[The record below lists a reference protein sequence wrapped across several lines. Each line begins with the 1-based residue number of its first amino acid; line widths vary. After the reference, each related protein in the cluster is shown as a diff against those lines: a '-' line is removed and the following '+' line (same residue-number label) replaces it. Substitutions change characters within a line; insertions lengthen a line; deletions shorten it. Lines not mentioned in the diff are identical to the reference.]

1 MLLKKQTVW
10 LLTMLS
16 LVVVLSVYYLTG
28 PDQNGTNIATSQE
41 EKDKPSTETAKPK
54 EETAKKSEK
63 EVPNVS
69 ISSSDDE
76 FEALRLN
83 IEDQR
88 SKISEDLTNKMGDTS
103 LSAEEKN
110 QAVEANN
117 KLYETNTTEQLLE
130 YEIMQLNYPAALVRI
145 DGNKVDVTVKTDEK
159 LTAIAAVEI
168 MDIVNKEM
176 DNVEDVAVDYKLD
189 EGK

>member
-28 PDQNGTNIATSQE
+28 PDQNSSNVASNQE
-41 EKDKPSTETAKPK
+41 EKDKQSTESTKQK
-54 EETAKKSEK
+54 EETAKISDK
-63 EVPNVS
+63 EVPKVA

-76 FEALRLN
+76 FEALRIN
-83 IEDQR
+83 IQDER
-88 SKISEDLTNKMGDTS
+88 SKLSEELTNKMGDTS

-117 KLYETNTTEQLLE
+117 KLSETATTEQVLE

-159 LTAIAAVEI
+159 LTALEVADI
-168 MDIVNKEM
+168 MDIVNTEM
-176 DNVEDVAVDYKLD
+176 DDVEDVAVEFKLD

>member
-28 PDQNGTNIATSQE
+28 PDQNGSNVAISQE
-41 EKDKPSTETAKPK
+41 EKDKQGTETTKPK
-54 EETAKKSEK
+54 EETAKVSDK
-63 EVPNVS
+63 EVPKVA

-83 IEDQR
+83 IQDER

-117 KLYETNTTEQLLE
+117 KISETATTEQVLE

-159 LTAIAAVEI
+159 LTALEVADI
-168 MDIVNKEM
+168 MDIVNTEI
-176 DNVEDVAVDYKLD
+176 DDVEDVAVEFKLN

>member
-28 PDQNGTNIATSQE
+28 PDQNNSNVAISQE
-41 EKDKPSTETAKPK
+41 EKDKQGTETTKPKAETAKV
-54 EETAKKSEK
+54 SDK
-63 EVPNVS
+63 EVPKVA
-69 ISSSDDE
+69 ITSSDDE

-83 IEDQR
+83 IQDER
-88 SKISEDLTNKMGDTS
+88 SKISEDLTNKMGDTT

-110 QAVEANN
+110 KAVEANN
-117 KLYETNTTEQLLE
+117 KISETNTIEQVLE
-130 YEIMQLNYPAALVRI
+130 FEIMQLNYPAALVRV

-159 LTAIAAVEI
+159 LTALEVADI
-168 MDIVNKEM
+168 MDIVNTEI
-176 DNVEDVAVDYKLD
+176 DDVEDVAVEFKID

>member
-41 EKDKPSTETAKPK
+41 EKDKPSTETTKPK

-83 IEDQR
+83 IEDER

-103 LSAEEKN
+103 LTAEEKN

-159 LTAIAAVEI
+159 LTATAAVEI